1 MKVLVTG
8 ANGLI
13 GNAIVKEIGKTDLG
27 LVTHT
32 RRKEN
37 AIAHTQG
44 VYFDSRMID
53 QIVIP
58 EGIDCIIHTATS
70 NENKVRDLN
79 LALSSTILGTLNLVH
94 KAIEC
99 GVKRFIY
106 ISTTQVYGPTEV
118 LDEQSVVDAT
128 SDYALQHLVTEK
140 ALQLCA
146 PNFSAGVT
154 ILRVA
159 NVFSQS
165 EIALNLRNNLVPTCF
180 VVDGLRTQRINLKTN
195 GNQRKSFICD
205 ETLAEIAVEEVT
217 KKDIGFK
224 VCNVASQFTPSIL
237 EVANLVASKLSKI
250 GEIVIVSRNTMD
262 HVEHS
267 NLTIKSLHRDLPNY
281 QDQEMLLHR
290 SLEALIQR
298 EMSR

>member
-8 ANGLI
+8 SNGLI
-13 GNAIVKEIGKTDLG
+13 GNAIVKEIGKTNLS

-32 RRKEN
+32 RIREN
-37 AIAHTQG
+37 AIEQTQG
-44 VYFDSRMID
+44 VFFDSRIID
-53 QIVIP
+53 QIVFP
-58 EGIDCIIHTATS
+58 EDIDCIIHTATS
-70 NENKVRDLN
+70 NENKAKDLN

-94 KAIEC
+94 KAIEY

-106 ISTTQVYGPTEV
+106 ISTTQVYGPAEV
-118 LDEQSVVDAT
+118 LDEESVVNAN

-146 PNFSAGVT
+146 PHFSAGVT

-165 EIALNLRNNLVPTCF
+165 EIALNHRNNLVPTCF
-180 VVDGLRTQRINLKTN
+180 VVDGLRTKRINLKTN

-205 ETLAEIAVEEVT
+205 DTLAKIAVEEIA
-217 KKDIGFK
+217 KNNMSFK

-237 EVANLVASKLSKI
+237 EVANLVASKLSEI
-250 GEIVIVSRNTMD
+250 GENVIVSTNKMD
-262 HVEHS
+262 NVEYS
-267 NLTIKSLHRDLPNY
+267 NLTMKSLHRDLPNY
-281 QDQEMLLHR
+281 QEQEMLLHR
-290 SLEALIQR
+290 SLEVLIQR
-298 EMSR
+298 EMSL